1 MRPYRRIVMTTLK
14 MSTSCL
20 LHLLTVFAVLTTSC
34 SRKGLVSE
42 LYTVDDYRVP
52 KLLPDE
58 PQEKNPTFILYGD
71 IRPGY
76 RLHEKFLN
84 KDTWYTKKMLLFP
97 LYELYVIGNGITG
110 LYEYLRNDSGFGY
123 DEREMVRNAVYNEAV
138 RSKADFIINTGDFV
152 LDGRYPDH
160 WLRFVTEH
168 KTEHRLLK
176 SIPWLPVIGSHEYT
190 NDSTYGL
197 QNYQAVFMYPEF
209 YTVGFGD
216 VEIFIL
222 NSNIII
228 DKKQLI
234 DDDTQEV
241 LFREWFVSENMERR
255 SWLEKKL
262 AASKKACKI
271 VVMHNPL
278 VSFSKHHKDWLSDN
292 NGSKLLEKRKRLI
305 ELFQQYGVQ
314 IVFSGHEHLYEHSV
328 LRYGKSGDVSAGE
341 IHFII
346 SGGGGVP
353 LRDKSDNDTRKKYLE
368 HFRDEGFDVEQISYE
383 KKFHFCRVGVN
394 NEQVGIDVFEVTGN
408 PDNPLEQ
415 IETIVIQSF

>member
-1 MRPYRRIVMTTLK
+1 MRPDRRIVMTILK

-20 LHLLTVFAVLTTSC
+20 LFLTVLAVLTTSC

-42 LYTVDDYRVP
+42 RYTEEVYRVP

-58 PQEKNPTFILYGD
+58 PHAKNPTFILYGD
-71 IRPGY
+71 VRPGR
-76 RLHEKFLN
+76 RLQEKFLN
-84 KDTWYTKKMLLFP
+84 KDNWYTHKMLLFP
-97 LYELYVIGNGITG
+97 FYELYVFGNGIAG

-123 DEREMVRNAVYNEAV
+123 DEREMVRNALCNEAV

-176 SIPWLPVIGSHEYT
+176 SIPCLPVIGSHEYT
-190 NDSTYGL
+190 NDSTYGM
-197 QNYQAVFMYPEF
+197 QNYQAVFTYPEF

-216 VEIFIL
+216 AEIFVL

-228 DKKQLI
+228 DNKQLI
-234 DDDTQEV
+234 DDDTQDE
-241 LFREWFVSENMERR
+241 LFREWFVSETMESS

-278 VSFSKHHKDWLSDN
+278 VSFSKHHHEWLSDK
-292 NGSKLLEKRKRLI
+292 NGRNLRKKRKRII
-305 ELFQQYGVQ
+305 ELLQQYGVQ

-328 LRYGKSGDVSAGE
+328 LLYGKSSGWRAGE

-353 LRDKSDNDTRKKYLE
+353 LRDKSDTRTIKKYQE
-368 HFRDEGFDVEQISYE
+368 HFRHEGLEVELVTYE
-383 KKFHFCRVGVN
+383 KKYHFCRVSVD
-394 NEQVGIDVFEVTGN
+394 NEQVGIDVYEVTRN
-408 PDNPLEQ
+408 PDNPLEE
-415 IETIVIQSF
+415 IDKIIIQSY